1 MNLDLINS
9 RSLLMVSG
17 GPDSVFLFY
26 HYVQLKKNQGVEFDV
41 VHFNHHLRG
50 EESDREEIFVK
61 ELCARH
67 DIFCHVVHL
76 KFEKKSRIQELARKK
91 RYEHAYVLQKEHQYT
106 HLVTAHHRDDVLETL
121 LMRRERG
128 AGLKGLSGIREIQR
142 VKNPLEPQNEFYLFR
157 PLIAYSKK
165 FILEN
170 LKNQGLDFCVD
181 SSNLKTDYFRNRV
194 RLDILAAW
202 QNSEQ
207 KNEVLQST
215 RVLQAVDDY
224 FTARVKF
231 LSENYSSHVP
241 LPVWQS
247 WPEEIQFRFFAK
259 KMQEHG
265 FLHQVERRH
274 FKEFSKAGARLK
286 LNQAICTKNRSSVR
300 FLTNSH
306 N

>member
-1 MNLDLINS
+1 MIPDLKNS
-9 RSLLMVSG
+9 QSLLMVSG

-26 HYVQLKKNQGVEFDV
+26 HYIQLKETQNIEFDV

-50 EESDREEIFVK
+50 EESDREEFFVK

-67 DIFCHVVHL
+67 HVFCHVGHL
-76 KFEKKSRIQELARKK
+76 KFEKKSRVQELARKK
-91 RYEHAYVLQKEHQYT
+91 RYEFCYNLQKENHYS
-106 HLVTAHHRDDVLETL
+106 HLVTAHHCDDVFETL
-121 LMRRERG
+121 LMRRSRG
-128 AGLKGLSGIREIQR
+128 AGLRGLSGIRAIQR
-142 VKNPLEPQNEFYLFR
+142 VKNPFEPKNEFYLFR
-157 PLIAYSKK
+157 PLIVHSKK

-170 LKNQGLDFCVD
+170 LKNRGLDFCVD

-202 QNSEQ
+202 KNDEQ

-231 LSENYSSHVP
+231 LSETYSSCVP
-241 LPVWQS
+241 LSVWQS
-247 WPEEIQFRFFAK
+247 WPEEIQFRFFAQ

-265 FLHQVERRH
+265 FLHQVEKRH
-274 FKEFSKAGARLK
+274 FKEFAKAGVRLK
-286 LNQAICTKNRSSVR
+286 LNHAIGVKDRSSVR
-300 FLTNSH
+300 FLTNSR